1 MKTFLQ
7 IFGGTL
13 IAPALMAMAG
23 SAGDCDGKCGPG
35 NDIGTMLFIVFWA
48 LVAFVMGAWMFI
60 KGSQEG

>member
-13 IAPALMAMAG
+13 IALSLMAMAG
-23 SAGDCDGKCGPG
+23 AGGDCDGKCGPG

-48 LVAFVMGAWMFI
+48 LVALGMGAWMFI
-60 KGSQEG
+60 KGSELN

>member
-13 IAPALMAMAG
+13 IALSMMAMAG
-23 SAGDCDGKCGPG
+23 AGGDCDGKCGPG

-48 LVAFVMGAWMFI
+48 LVALGMGAWMFI

>member
-7 IFGGTL
+7 LFGGTL
-13 IAPALMAMAG
+13 IALALMAMAG
-23 SAGDCDGKCGPG
+23 STGDCDGKCGPG

>member
-13 IAPALMAMAG
+13 IALSLMAIAG
-23 SAGDCDGKCGPG
+23 AGGDCDGKCGPG

-48 LVAFVMGAWMFI
+48 LVALGMGAWMFI

>member
-13 IAPALMAMAG
+13 IALSLMAMAG
-23 SAGDCDGKCGPG
+23 AGGDCDGKCGPG

>member
-13 IAPALMAMAG
+13 IALALMAMAG

-35 NDIGTMLFIVFWA
+35 NDIATMLQIAGMGLA
-48 LVAFVMGAWMFI
+48 LFLTGTIIMIRG
-60 KGSQEG
+60 Q

>member
-13 IAPALMAMAG
+13 IALSLMAMAG
-23 SAGDCDGKCGPG
+23 AGGDCDGKCGPG
-35 NDIGTMLFIVFWA
+35 NDIGTMLFIVFLA
-48 LVAFVMGAWMFI
+48 LVALGMGAWMFI

>member
-13 IAPALMAMAG
+13 IALSFMAMAG
-23 SAGDCDGKCGPG
+23 SAGDCDGKCGAG

-48 LVAFVMGAWMFI
+48 LVALGMGAWMFI
-60 KGSQEG
+60 KGSELN

>member
-7 IFGGTL
+7 TFGGIL
-13 IAPALMAMAG
+13 IALSLMAMAG
-23 SAGDCDGKCGPG
+23 AAGDCDGKCGPG